1 MLIDTHSHLD
11 MQDFDQDREK
21 VIKRAIHQGVTHVI
35 TVGIDLT
42 SSIRAVHLAEAHGC
56 VYAAVGCHPH
66 HADHCDASVTMELA
80 KLASHPKVVAWGE
93 IGLDFYRN
101 KAAREDQ
108 LESFQ
113 RQLEAARDQGIPVVI
128 HDREA
133 HGEVLE
139 ILRRIGEKKRAGV
152 IHCFSGNLELA
163 NRFIQLGY
171 SISIA
176 GTVTFPQA
184 RWVKEVAASVPLD
197 AMLLE
202 TDAPFLSPVP
212 KRGKRNE
219 PGFVSFTAQE
229 VARLRK
235 VDVEVVAQA
244 TSRNAMRLFKIPE
257 ST

>member
-1 MLIDTHSHLD
+1 MLIDTHAHLD

-21 VIKRAIHQGVTHVI
+21 VIKRAINQGVTHVI
-35 TVGIDLT
+35 TVGIDLA
-42 SSIRAVHLAEAHGC
+42 SSIRAMHLTNDHRC

-66 HADHCDASVTMELA
+66 HADRWDASLTRQLA
-80 KLASHPKVVAWGE
+80 QFTSHPKVVAWGE

-101 KAAREDQ
+101 RAARETQ
-108 LESFQ
+108 LSSFR
-113 RQLEAARDQGIPVVI
+113 RQLEAAHDQGIPVVI

-139 ILRRIGEKKRAGV
+139 ILQRIGEKERAGV

-171 SISIA
+171 SISIS
-176 GTVTFPQA
+176 GTVTYPQA

-235 VDVEVVAQA
+235 VDVEEVAQA
-244 TSRNAMRLFKIPE
+244 TFRNAMRLFKIPE

>member
-1 MLIDTHSHLD
+1 M
-11 MQDFDQDREK
+11 
-21 VIKRAIHQGVTHVI
+21 
-35 TVGIDLT
+35 
-42 SSIRAVHLAEAHGC
+42 
-56 VYAAVGCHPH
+56 
-66 HADHCDASVTMELA
+66 
-80 KLASHPKVVAWGE
+80 
-93 IGLDFYRN
+93 
-101 KAAREDQ
+101 
-108 LESFQ
+108 
-113 RQLEAARDQGIPVVI
+113 
-128 HDREA
+128 
-133 HGEVLE
+133 
-139 ILRRIGEKKRAGV
+139 

-176 GTVTFPQA
+176 GTVTYPQA
-184 RWVKEVAASVPLD
+184 RWVKEAAESVPLD